1 LRYSTQNICF
11 QQVAGLEYRE
21 DVAKILRRKDL
32 EAKYCGIIA
41 AVGRCWVGWY
51 VPRACGNFPLL
62 GILSKGC
69 SSHKKRFG
77 LCKTEREPFAGIC
90 GTLAGAGESGMSPE
104 VSDLLKRALTLSAD
118 ERAALAN
125 TLLDSLET
133 TDQSAQDQSVQEAW
147 DAEVARRMEDLKAGK
162 AVTVPW
168 EQLHRELLA
177 LVNEP

>member
-1 LRYSTQNICF
+1 
-11 QQVAGLEYRE
+11 
-21 DVAKILRRKDL
+21 
-32 EAKYCGIIA
+32 
-41 AVGRCWVGWY
+41 
-51 VPRACGNFPLL
+51 
-62 GILSKGC
+62 
-69 SSHKKRFG
+69 
-77 LCKTEREPFAGIC
+77 
-90 GTLAGAGESGMSPE
+90 MSPE